1 MLIYTPCKFKTTDI
15 LHQVHLLPWVSD
27 RNHKRSLLPM
37 RTLGPHRFVS
47 LTQAPSLGIW
57 ALSYKISSPL
67 GRSFFSAPGS
77 LHQLLC

>member
-15 LHQVHLLPWVSD
+15 LHRVHLLPWAFD
-27 RNHKRSLLPM
+27 RNHKHSLLLM
-37 RTLGPHRFVS
+37 CTHIPHRFVS

-67 GRSFFSAPGS
+67 GRSIFSAPGS